1 MFVIMKNVTITLD
14 EKVASWARVRAAE
27 METSV
32 SKLVGKMLE
41 ERMREEEGYRAA
53 MQRYFSKR
61 NVNIKEP
68 GTAYPPREKLH
79 ER

>member
-1 MFVIMKNVTITLD
+1 MKNVTITLD

-32 SKLVGKMLE
+32 SKLVGEMLE
-41 ERMREEEGYRAA
+41 EKMREEGTYRAA
-53 MQRYFSKR
+53 MQRYFSKQ
-61 NVNIKEP
+61 NVRIKDP
-68 GTAYPPREKLH
+68 GSTYPPREKLH